1 MKGFLVFFVIT
12 IGLLVGVIA
21 YELTHPSRTTMVRQG
36 ANWVLMEQNASQIE
50 QRH

>member
-12 IGLLVGVIA
+12 IGLLIGVIT

-36 ANWVLMEQNASQIE
+36 ANWVILEQNVSE
-50 QRH
+50 MKK